1 MRGSTRGRGEGSFS
15 PLWMTFAAIAKPM
28 GGVGRYQRRT
38 MGGRNIGTPT
48 SPLVIP
54 LRKTSGNLKIASVRK

>member
-28 GGVGRYQRRT
+28 GVGRYQRRT
-38 MGGRNIGTPT
+38 MGRNIGTPT